1 MPNKVFITRRI
12 PEEGLEILKKAGIEY
27 EVFPHAFTQANK
39 QEIIEMSKGCDG
51 LITLLS
57 DPIDAELLRANR
69 NLQIVSQY
77 AVGYNNIDLEEAKR
91 LGITVTNTP
100 GVLTEATA
108 DLTWGLILAA
118 ARWIVASDRFTR
130 AGKFRGWAP
139 LLQRGM
145 DVYGKTIGIV
155 GAGRIGGAVARRA
168 MGFDME
174 ILYFNRNR
182 NQELEEETGA
192 KYVPFDGLLMRS
204 DVVSVHTP
212 LTPETRHL
220 FTEREF
226 KLMKKTAVF
235 VNTSRGPCVDETA
248 LLNALKTG
256 EIFSAGLDVYENE
269 PEITEGLQ
277 ELDNVVMVAHIGSAT
292 MKSRE
297 DMAIIAAQNLVE
309 FFQGTEPKYRV
320 V

>member
-1 MPNKVFITRRI
+1 MPDRVFITRRI
-12 PEEGLEILKKAGIEY
+12 PEEGLKILKDAGIEY
-27 EVFPHAFTQANK
+27 KIFPHAFTPASK
-39 QEIIEMSKGCDG
+39 QEIIEMSKGCNG
-51 LITLLS
+51 LLTLLS
-57 DPIDAELLRANR
+57 DPIDAELLRANPIK
-69 NLQIVSQY
+69 IVSQY

-118 ARWIVASDRFTR
+118 ARWIVASDKYTR

-192 KYVPFDGLLMRS
+192 RYVLFDDLLKRS

-220 FTEREF
+220 FAKREF

-235 VNTSRGPCVDETA
+235 VNTSRGPCMDETA
-248 LLNALKTG
+248 LIKALQDG
-256 EIFSAGLDVYENE
+256 EIFAAGLDVYENE

-277 ELDNVVMVAHIGSAT
+277 GLDNVVMVAHIGSAT
-292 MKSRE
+292 MSSRAA
-297 DMAIIAAQNLVE
+297 MSRIAAENLVE
-309 FFQGTEPKYRV
+309 FFQGREPKFRV